1 VSGCCLECD
10 NDAPYKLLLCSAL
23 IQAFFMSM
31 AQYVDAWESP
41 VRNLAEEVR
50 DIVQEVAGTK

>member
-1 VSGCCLECD
+1 
-10 NDAPYKLLLCSAL
+10 
-23 IQAFFMSM
+23 MSM